1 MKAVIRVLWF
11 GVAQEIAGTAEEEFM
26 AEDTTTLRLQIF
38 EKHPRMRNVK
48 FRLALNGTMLK
59 EDGQLEKNDVVAVLP
74 PFAGG

>member
-11 GVAQEIAGTAEEEFM
+11 GIAQEIAGTAEEEFM
-26 AEDTTTLRLQIF
+26 AEDTATLRLQIF
-38 EKHPRMRNVK
+38 EKHPRMCNVK

-59 EDGQLEKNDVVAVLP
+59 KDGQLEENDVVAVLP